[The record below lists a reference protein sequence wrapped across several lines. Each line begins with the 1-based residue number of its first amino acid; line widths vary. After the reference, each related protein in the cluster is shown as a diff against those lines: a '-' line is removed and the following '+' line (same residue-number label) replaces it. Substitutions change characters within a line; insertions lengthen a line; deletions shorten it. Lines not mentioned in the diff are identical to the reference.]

1 LRIDE
6 AGDELLD
13 LVIETASGKP
23 ARNEQNGERE
33 IAIWK
38 QGVTL

>member
-1 LRIDE
+1 MH
-6 AGDELLD
+6 

-33 IAIWK
+33 ISIWK
-38 QGVTL
+38 SGVTL